1 MCACLPPGPVSP
13 RTPCPHPRSR
23 HLPPGAA
30 VFHIHLASPGPWRAA
45 AAEPCGGGDAGCR
58 GSSFCPAPFP
68 SPPAAPF
75 RDVSSAPR
83 PCVVGVRGGRTE
95 DPWRGAEGPGW
106 LDQQPRPFRCGW
118 LGTPSEGSRTR
129 FFPRSSLAGRG
140 RTCCH
145 FLWGRAGSQ
154 QVQAL
159 ESLRAGRLRRASWR
173 RWRWSWRRKLDAFRE
188 PKAGGGWL
196 LQGWGSVGT
205 EAGVGSPS
213 LPPNPGKLCS
223 LTVQT
228 LHPPWASGGP
238 VRHWVGWLCPD

>member
-30 VFHIHLASPGPWRAA
+30 VFPIHLASPGPWRAA

-118 LGTPSEGSRTR
+118 LGTPGEGVSHLLLSEELPGREGQDLL
-129 FFPRSSLAGRG
+129 SLPLGPSWFSAGAGTGVPAGRETTEG
-140 RTCCH
+140 
-145 FLWGRAGSQ
+145 FMEE
-154 QVQAL
+154 VAL
-159 ESLRAGRLRRASWR
+159 ELAS
-173 RWRWSWRRKLDAFRE
+173 
-188 PKAGGGWL
+188 
-196 LQGWGSVGT
+196 
-205 EAGVGSPS
+205 
-213 LPPNPGKLCS
+213 
-223 LTVQT
+223 
-228 LHPPWASGGP
+228 
-238 VRHWVGWLCPD
+238 

>member
-1 MCACLPPGPVSP
+1 MWACLPPGPVSP

-30 VFHIHLASPGPWRAA
+30 AFPIHLASPGPWRAA

-106 LDQQPRPFRCGW
+106 LDSSPAPSAVGGWGRLVRGLAPASFPGAPWQGGAGLAVTSFGAELVLSRCRHWSPCGQGDYGGLHGGGGAGAGVVNWTPFGNQRLEVGGCC
-118 LGTPSEGSRTR
+118 R
-129 FFPRSSLAGRG
+129 AGA
-140 RTCCH
+140 
-145 FLWGRAGSQ
+145 LWGQ
-154 QVQAL
+154 
-159 ESLRAGRLRRASWR
+159 RL
-173 RWRWSWRRKLDAFRE
+173 
-188 PKAGGGWL
+188 
-196 LQGWGSVGT
+196 GWGV
-205 EAGVGSPS
+205 PLC
-213 LPPNPGKLCS
+213 LPILGNFVP
-223 LTVQT
+223 
-228 LHPPWASGGP
+228 
-238 VRHWVGWLCPD
+238 